1 MKKTFIALGLLTL
14 CLGLGL
20 AVFDASRE
28 VPTPTLTQPLSELL
42 PSGEEFGWASQDV
55 ALGATEALEEQ
66 SQRVL
71 NLTDFAYRRYTDGTQ
86 NFDVYVAY
94 WAPGTM
100 PARDMNAHTP
110 DTCWVNAGWVP
121 TERQN
126 GRIISQEDLKTK
138 PGLWRLFQKDEN
150 SINVIFWHLLE
161 GEPYRFGHQSFK
173 QRVSQLLLDP
183 FRHGLNMRRDQY
195 LVRISSADPLE
206 NLWDTEIFTTILNS
220 IGFTGVVDRG
230 LGRP

>member
-28 VPTPTLTQPLSELL
+28 VPTPTLTQPLSEIL
-42 PSGEEFGWASQDV
+42 PTGAEFGWTSEDLP
-55 ALGATEALEEQ
+55 LGATEALEEQ
-66 SQRVL
+66 SQRML
-71 NLTDFAYRRYTDGTQ
+71 NLTDFVYRRYTRGRES
-86 NFDVYVAY
+86 FDVYIGY

-100 PARDMNAHTP
+100 PARDMNSHTP
-110 DTCWVNAGWVP
+110 DTCWANAGWIP

-126 GRIISQEDLKTK
+126 GRIISEGDLKTK
-138 PGLWRLFQKDEN
+138 PGLWRLFEKDEN

-161 GEPYRFGHQSFK
+161 GEPYSYGHQSFN
-173 QRVSQLLLDP
+173 QRISQLILDP

-195 LVRISSADPLE
+195 LVRISSVARLDNFEDSPIL
-206 NLWDTEIFTTILNS
+206 TEILEKLV
-220 IGFTGVVDRG
+220 FTGVVSTES
-230 LGRP
+230 